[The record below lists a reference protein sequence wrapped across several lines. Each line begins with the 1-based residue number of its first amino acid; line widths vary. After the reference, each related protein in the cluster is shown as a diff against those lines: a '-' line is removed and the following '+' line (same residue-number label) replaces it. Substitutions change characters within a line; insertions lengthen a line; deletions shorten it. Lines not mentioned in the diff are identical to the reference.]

1 MVDRG
6 IFCCKNIC
14 SAMERK
20 NHHEG
25 KRRRARP
32 LPQEGTVLGL
42 LRELGHDPQRVA
54 VEKNGSIVPR
64 AAFAEEKLTDA
75 DHLEVVCFV
84 GGG

>member
-6 IFCCKNIC
+6 IFVCREATLRRK
-14 SAMERK
+14 ERK
-20 NHHEG
+20 DEHES
-25 KRRRARP
+25 
-32 LPQEGTVLGL
+32 PQDGTVLGL

>member
-6 IFCCKNIC
+6 IFAAKTYAAPWKGRIIMKVNGE
-14 SAMERK
+14 ERS
-20 NHHEG
+20 
-25 KRRRARP
+25 

>member
-1 MVDRG
+1 MKVNG
-6 IFCCKNIC
+6 E
-14 SAMERK
+14 ERS
-20 NHHEG
+20 
-25 KRRRARP
+25 
-32 LPQEGTVLGL
+32 LPQDVLGL

>member
-1 MVDRG
+1 M
-6 IFCCKNIC
+6 
-14 SAMERK
+14 
-20 NHHEG
+20 
-25 KRRRARP
+25 

>member
-20 NHHEG
+20 NHHE
-25 KRRRARP
+25 RS

>member
-1 MVDRG
+1 MKVNG
-6 IFCCKNIC
+6 E
-14 SAMERK
+14 ERS
-20 NHHEG
+20 
-25 KRRRARP
+25 

-54 VEKNGSIVPR
+54 VEKNGTIVPR
-64 AAFAEEKLTDA
+64 AALTDA

>member
-1 MVDRG
+1 MKVNGD
-6 IFCCKNIC
+6 
-14 SAMERK
+14 ERS
-20 NHHEG
+20 
-25 KRRRARP
+25 